1 MCQICTLAVGAGL
14 GLSRWLGV
22 DDTVS
27 GVWIGGFILS
37 SSLWFYSWL
46 SKKYS
51 RLHTIFYM
59 LLTTALMYSLSL
71 VTLAWTGVL
80 INKLIMGIVV
90 GSLTFLLGIW
100 ADKKVRKIKRKQ
112 LFNFQKVVIPVAFL
126 LISSIIVWIITK
138 R

>member
-51 RLHTIFYM
+51 RLHTTFYM

-100 ADKKVRKIKRKQ
+100 VDKKVRQIKGKQ
-112 LFNFQKVVIPVAFL
+112 LFNFQRVVFPIAFL